1 MACEQNPANNRQTRM
16 LALFDSEFNECST
29 NRNNIEAIDQEDYDE
44 ELLTRAKRTLNSMI
58 FFAINEQ
65 QAASRFLFERE
76 LSSKE
81 DFKFDVGLKQ
91 LNSIA
96 DSFYGKFRLEKEH
109 TIEQIKNINKLDLK
123 LYEYAVGLFL
133 EKIKHYNLE
142 TELVIN

>member
-1 MACEQNPANNRQTRM
+1 
-16 LALFDSEFNECST
+16 
-29 NRNNIEAIDQEDYDE
+29 
-44 ELLTRAKRTLNSMI
+44 MI

-109 TIEQIKNINKLDLK
+109 TIEQIKNLNKLDLK

-142 TELVIN
+142 TELVINWPI